1 METSLFF
8 QLFAGIPMDTIDN
21 FPLIPLGRWLLPIG
35 IYILL
40 ISLYLGM
47 DRQNRRFVVIR
58 YGMVRIWWKKY
69 FVKNIFN
76 GGLTAVAMLLL
87 FVIFELLIS
96 QRLIGSLLEIVEIAV
111 LWTVHAITI
120 SGLFILLD
128 VMDAK
133 KMIPSALLLLEGLTF
148 LGGYR
153 VKGIANFMFGIWGM
167 YVQSSFYDNVYG
179 FSTMMVLSVQILIVA
194 GCYLLGR
201 FMLQGKEGV

>member
-76 GGLTAVAMLLL
+76 GGLTAVVMLLL

-120 SGLFILLD
+120 SGLFIFLD

-148 LGGYR
+148 LGGYH
-153 VKGIANFMFGIWGM
+153 VKGIANFMFGTWGM